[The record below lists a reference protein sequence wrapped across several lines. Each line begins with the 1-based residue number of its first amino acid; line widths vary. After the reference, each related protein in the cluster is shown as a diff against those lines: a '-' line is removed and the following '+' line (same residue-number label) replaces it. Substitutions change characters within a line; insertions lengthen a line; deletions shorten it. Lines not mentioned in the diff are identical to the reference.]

1 MLRVALG
8 RIAALIPLLI
18 VASFAA
24 FLLLQLT
31 STDPATVRLGDTATD
46 EAYAAFRHDIGVD
59 RPVLVQYGSWLAGA
73 VRGDLGVSWTSST
86 PVTELLATR
95 LPVTLSITVGALV
108 VGLVIGIPAGI
119 AAGIRAGRSTDSLMT
134 GGASLGQA
142 VPSFWLAL
150 MLVAYV
156 AMKTPLFP
164 ATGYVSIGDG
174 GVGDWLRSIALPSFA
189 LGAAAAGAFARQ
201 TRAGYV
207 RVLHEP
213 YIRTAVAG
221 GLDRRRI
228 LWRTALRNAAVPV
241 VTTVAGQAAV
251 LVGGAVIIEQVF
263 ALPGLGQLV
272 LNAIRNG
279 DMPIVLGF
287 VAMMALLM
295 ALIQFLLDLAYALVD
310 PRVRAA

>member
-8 RIAALIPLLI
+8 RIVALVPLVV

-24 FLLLQLT
+24 FVLLQLT
-31 STDPATVRLGDTATD
+31 STDPAVVRLGDNAT
-46 EAYAAFRHDIGVD
+46 EESYAAFRHQIGVD
-59 RPVLVQYGSWLAGA
+59 RPLLVQYGSWLAGA
-73 VRGDLGVSWTSST
+73 VHGDLGTSWSSST
-86 PVTELLATR
+86 PVSESLSNR
-95 LPVTLSITVGALV
+95 LPVTLSITVGALI
-108 VGLVIGIPAGI
+108 VGLLVGIPAGI
-119 AAGIRAGRSTDSLMT
+119 AAGIRAGRPADSLIT

-150 MLVAYV
+150 LLVAYV
-156 AMKTPLFP
+156 ALTTPWFP
-164 ATGYVSIGDG
+164 ATGYVSYDRD
-174 GVGDWLRSIALPSFA
+174 VGEWLRSITLPSVA
-189 LGAAAAGAFARQ
+189 LGLASAGAFARQ
-201 TRAGYV
+201 TRAGFV

-221 GLDRRRI
+221 GLARRRI

-279 DMPIVLGF
+279 DMPVVLGF
-287 VAMMALLM
+287 VALMALLM
-295 ALIQFLLDLAYALVD
+295 AIIQFLLDMAYALID